1 MLLFPHFSLGISVG
15 LVRDVSERME
25 IPLLMQERQG
35 YSTFV
40 ASNLLSKLSTC
51 AYEETLAVA
60 GLFHSGMPTIR
71 QKHKL

>member
-15 LVRDVSERME
+15 LVRDVSERMD
-25 IPLLMQERQG
+25 IPLLVQKRQG

-40 ASNLLSKLSTC
+40 ASNLLSKLNPC

-60 GLFHSGMPTIR
+60 GLFHFGILSIR
-71 QKHKL
+71 QKHR